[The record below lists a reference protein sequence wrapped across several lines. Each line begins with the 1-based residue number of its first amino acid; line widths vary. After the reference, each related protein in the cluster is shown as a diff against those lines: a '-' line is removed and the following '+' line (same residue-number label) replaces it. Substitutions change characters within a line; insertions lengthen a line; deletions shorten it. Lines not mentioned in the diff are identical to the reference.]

1 MNPSI
6 VLLLVSFILGVVVA
20 RSGRFPVQTPS
31 VLGGYIIHVPLP
43 ALALL
48 HIHGLSVKPE
58 LLAPAT
64 MPWIVFGVGAALFL
78 LLYRLK
84 VIDRATAG
92 CLILTAGLGN
102 TSFVGLPMIEAY
114 YGKEALGIGIIADQ
128 AGTFLMLSTAGIF
141 LAAKLSSLPH
151 QEQQG
156 SATVAVLRRVLTFP
170 PFIALLTA
178 ILLRP
183 LPYPDWFTIVL
194 EKLGASLTPV
204 ALVAVGFQV
213 KLSDLKGR
221 WPALTI
227 GLLYKLLLAP
237 ALIAGL
243 YLTTLSDP
251 LIARVTVFEA
261 AMGPMITGGIIAIE
275 QDLNRPLAS
284 LMLAIGIGLSFL
296 TLPLWFAGMQ

>member
-6 VLLLVSFILGVVVA
+6 ALLIISFVLGIVMA
-20 RSGRFPVQTPS
+20 RSGRFPIQTPS

-48 HIHGLSVKPE
+48 HIHNLSVKPE
-58 LLAPAT
+58 LIAPAT
-64 MPWIVFGVGAALFL
+64 MPWILFALGAALFL
-78 LLYRLK
+78 VLYRMN

-128 AGTFLMLSTAGIF
+128 AGTFLMLSTGGIF
-141 LAAKLSSLPH
+141 LAAKLSARAEGEKTP
-151 QEQQG
+151 G
-156 SATVAVLRRVLTFP
+156 AIDIARRILTFP
-170 PFIALLTA
+170 PFIALLAA

-183 LPYPDWFTIVL
+183 VVYPEWIATVL
-194 EKLGASLTPV
+194 EKLGATLTPV

-221 WPALTI
+221 MKPLSI
-227 GLLYKLLLAP
+227 GLFYKLALAP
-237 ALIAGL
+237 AIIAAL
-243 YLTTLSDP
+243 YLPTLADGMIS
-251 LIARVTVFEA
+251 RVTVFEA
-261 AMGPMITGGIIAIE
+261 AMGPMITGGIVAME

-284 LMLAIGIGLSFL
+284 LMLAVGIALSFL
-296 TLPLWFAGMQ
+296 TLPLWYLFMQ